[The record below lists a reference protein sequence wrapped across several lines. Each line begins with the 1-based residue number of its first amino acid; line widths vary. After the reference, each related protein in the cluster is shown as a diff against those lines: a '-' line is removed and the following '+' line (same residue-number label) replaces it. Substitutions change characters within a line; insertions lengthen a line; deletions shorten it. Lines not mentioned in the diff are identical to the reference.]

1 MSPPFTLVLVAL
13 FAYLNASTAHAASS
27 AHASKIGTL
36 TAHGFTDEKWIKGFE
51 MAKAVVAGMSL
62 EQKVNFTG
70 LWLTSTGCSGQTRP
84 IEGKVPMLCFADT
97 PTGVN
102 SRYSTQFPAGVTTI
116 ATWSRDLI
124 SRRADAM
131 GHEFSLVGAHTPMA
145 IVAGPMGRSVFDGRT
160 WEGFGVD
167 PYMSGVATA
176 LSVEGFQKNGVSG
189 MIKHYF
195 GNEQEYLRIGVA
207 GGYFPSNKDTTISSN
222 IDAATVHEEY
232 LWPFAEGVRAGAGHI
247 MSSYNKLNGTLASES
262 CHALVDLLKVELNA
276 HSAVVSDWGAAYD
289 TVEAAK
295 NGLDFVEGG
304 APASNIFGGALGAAI
319 KNGTLPKDIIDDKIV
334 RMLTPYFALDQK
346 KLPAV
351 NIQRKILNKKSTQ
364 VVLDIAEESITLL
377 KNARTKKDK
386 RGLPLEKPSD
396 ILIVGPQA
404 VPGPYG
410 ITSNFASAFFA
421 LPTNDYNGTI
431 TNGLGSGGSPAPYVV
446 DPLTGISERARKQDP
461 PAYVDWYYSSDTSA
475 GVDLGFG
482 FATKFLDAKISSS
495 GQVVVFAS
503 TMAMEGYDRDASL
516 KLSNGADEMI
526 KYVAARHKDVIVVVS
541 APGPVAMDWASH
553 ANISAILYTYF
564 PTTEAGTAIA
574 SVLFGDVSPSG
585 KLPSTLA
592 NKVSDYPLN
601 KYDGPIKSNPVA
613 KFSEGV
619 FLDYK
624 HFEQKGI
631 KPLYPYGFGM
641 TYTSFSLS
649 DFSILRTPKH
659 RKAAV
664 RETNERLFVAGKA
677 VSGLYDVAYTA
688 RVKVHNTGKVAGAEV
703 PQLYLTFPSST
714 PRKMPAHS
722 LRGFDKVHLKP
733 GHSATVTFE
742 LRNKDLA
749 VWDVKRQGWTIP
761 KGMYKVSVG
770 TDSSTLPLSKTF
782 VY

>member
-1 MSPPFTLVLVAL
+1 MSPPFTLVPVAF
-13 FAYLNASTAHAASS
+13 FAYINASTAQAASS
-27 AHASKIGTL
+27 DHASKIGVL
-36 TAHGFTDEKWIKGFE
+36 TSHGFTDEKWIKGFE
-51 MAKAVVAGMSL
+51 KAKAVVAGMSF
-62 EQKVNFTG
+62 EQKVNFTD

-84 IEGKVPMLCFADT
+84 IEGKVPMLCFANT

-102 SRYSTQFPAGVTTI
+102 SRYSTHFPAGVTTI
-116 ATWSRDLI
+116 ATWSRDLL

-145 IVAGPMGRSVFDGRT
+145 IVAGPMGHSIFDGRT
-160 WEGFGVD
+160 WEGFGAD

-176 LSVEGFQKNGVSG
+176 LSVEGFQKNGTSKSTSASG
-189 MIKHYF
+189 S
-195 GNEQEYLRIGVA
+195 QA
-207 GGYFPSNKDTTISSN
+207 ATFPRSFPANKDTTINSV
-222 IDAATVHEEY
+222 IDDATVHEEY

-262 CHALVDLLKVELNA
+262 RHALIDLLKVELNA
-276 HSAVVSDWGAAYD
+276 HSAVVSDWSAAYD

-295 NGLDFVEGG
+295 NGLDFAEGAAPQSNNLG
-304 APASNIFGGALGAAI
+304 AALCAAI

-351 NIQRKILNKKSTQ
+351 DIQRKILNKKSTQ
-364 VVLDIAEESITLL
+364 VVLDIADESITLL

-386 RGLPLEKPSD
+386 CGLPLEKPTD
-396 ILIVGPQA
+396 ILGARSRAQ
-404 VPGPYG
+404 YG

-461 PAYVDWYYSSDTSA
+461 LAYVDWYYSSDTSA

-482 FATKFLDAKISSS
+482 FATEFFDAKISTS
-495 GQVVVFAS
+495 GQVVIFAS

-526 KYVAARHKDVIVVVS
+526 KYVAARHKDVIVVVG

-553 ANISAILYTYF
+553 ANFTAILYTYF

-585 KLPSTLA
+585 KLPFTLA
-592 NKVSDYPLN
+592 KKVSDYPVN

-649 DFSILRTPKH
+649 DFSISRTPKH

-664 RETNERLFVAGKA
+664 RETNERLFVEGKA

-749 VWDVKRQGWTIP
+749 VWEGKRQGWTIP
-761 KGMYKVSVG
+761 KGTYKVSVG

-782 VY
+782 LY